1 MSDDLCWSRQYGA
14 AKGDIERSRRGGILS
29 VLSTLSCKV
38 VREVEHSIS
47 NDGYSLP
54 RGGGVTCDGYSLPR
68 DGGVTCDGYSL
79 PRGGG
84 VTCEEYSLPRGG
96 GVTRGTSS
104 SLDSGKA
111 TI

>member
-14 AKGDIERSRRGGILS
+14 AKGGIERSRCGGILS
-29 VLSTLSCKV
+29 VFSSLSCRV
-38 VREVEHSIS
+38 VREVEHSIP
-47 NDGYSLP
+47 NDGYSHP
-54 RGGGVTCDGYSLPR
+54 RS
-68 DGGVTCDGYSL
+68 
-79 PRGGG
+79 GG